1 MKVKMLK
8 TGEVLDVTYF
18 RAVLLVE
25 QGKAVV
31 VKPTAAKSTKK
42 ETAKKTGDA

>member
-8 TGEVLDVTYF
+8 TGEVLDVTFF

-25 QGKAVV
+25 QGKAVT
-31 VKPTAAKSTKK
+31 VKPKPAKTSRK
-42 ETAKKTGDA
+42 ETVKKAGDA

>member
-25 QGKAVV
+25 QGKAVT
-31 VKPTAAKSTKK
+31 VKPSAAKSARK
-42 ETAKKTGDA
+42 EPVKKTGDA